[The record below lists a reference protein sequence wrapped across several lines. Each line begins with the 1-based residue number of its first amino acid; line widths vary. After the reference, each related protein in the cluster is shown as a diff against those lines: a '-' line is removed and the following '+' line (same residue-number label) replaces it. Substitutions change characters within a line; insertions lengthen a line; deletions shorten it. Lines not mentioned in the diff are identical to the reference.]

1 MILSTRNAVKW
12 TRPADPASKT
22 KDIASQRFRQHLGR
36 TGVSGKKLVI
46 GTEEEFLP

>member
-22 KDIASQRFRQHLGR
+22 KVIASQRFRQHLGR